1 MGCGGLIVITLLGGF
16 IAGPVGAVI
25 ALLAVIA
32 FAVSK

>member
-1 MGCGGLIVITLLGGF
+1 MGCGGLIVVAALGWF